1 MAIFSNKKGIRKA
14 KEAAGG
20 QQHAAIRAAEAVSAQ
35 QARDMAAE
43 QAKMGVWSML
53 GSDNLFDTDYQNQR
67 NVDDP
72 NSVWDKSGLGF
83 SQPDQ
88 DLRSLGPNDPAKNSI
103 LSVAREGVLDPESY
117 ANSIANTAQFRIQ
130 SQRVRESEQLLNREG
145 PAWDMLEN
153 SVLGTI
159 NEGSALQLRDTVR
172 KLKNQYAKGGT
183 ARRAA
188 MYEVQELAAGE
199 RAMRTRVQ
207 ETWQA
212 NLALFDSVRQNAD
225 RVAAGTQSFMAGLPL
240 VNDSYRDAMQ
250 RTTAMQ
256 IQASSLANTAIMQA
270 YDTKMTQQPVNFG
283 ENFVEGLV
291 KLVPA
296 AVATYFSGGAIGGS
310 EVGSALGQMFGGAP
324 NKGYT
329 GRGTSAYGGSS
340 DGGIMGDV
348 LKSGLNYLNDGKP
361 ATYAGGDQSDD
372 PTIADRYGSGSGD
385 VGQDRRDAFTGG
397 VKNIWD
403 KIF

>member
-1 MAIFSNKKGIRKA
+1 MAIFSNKKGIRTA
-14 KEAAGG
+14 KEVAGG

-43 QAKMGVWSML
+43 QSKMGVWSML
-53 GSDNLFDTDYQNQR
+53 GSDNLFNTDYQNQR

-72 NSVWDKSGLGF
+72 GSIFDTSGLGL

-117 ANSIANTAQFRIQ
+117 ANAIADTAQFRIQ

-225 RVAAGTQSFMAGLPL
+225 RVAAGSASFMAGLPL

-250 RTTAMQ
+250 RTTALQ
-256 IQASSLANTAIMQA
+256 IDASTLANTAIMNA

-296 AVATYFSGGAIGGS
+296 AIGAVVGYVAGGPTGAAKGAEAGGLY
-310 EVGSALGQMFGGAP
+310 SALGQMFGGNP
-324 NKGYT
+324 QGGYT
-329 GRGTSAYGGSS
+329 ARGTGAAPASGGA
-340 DGGIMGDV
+340 GAAMGDT
-348 LKSGLNYLNDGKP
+348 LKSGLEYLNSSSRTKP
-361 ATYAGGDQSDD
+361 TYNSTTSGPTKALTSAGEGWSMD
-372 PTIADRYGSGSGD
+372 T
-385 VGQDRRDAFTGG
+385 
-397 VKNIWD
+397 
-403 KIF
+403 

>member
-1 MAIFSNKKGIRKA
+1 
-14 KEAAGG
+14 
-20 QQHAAIRAAEAVSAQ
+20 
-35 QARDMAAE
+35 
-43 QAKMGVWSML
+43 
-53 GSDNLFDTDYQNQR
+53 
-67 NVDDP
+67 
-72 NSVWDKSGLGF
+72 
-83 SQPDQ
+83 
-88 DLRSLGPNDPAKNSI
+88 
-103 LSVAREGVLDPESY
+103 
-117 ANSIANTAQFRIQ
+117 
-130 SQRVRESEQLLNREG
+130 
-145 PAWDMLEN
+145 MLEN

-172 KLKNQYAKGGT
+172 KLKNQYAQGGT

-225 RVAAGTQSFMAGLPL
+225 RVAAGSQSFMAGLPL

-250 RTTAMQ
+250 RTTALQ
-256 IQASSLANTAIMQA
+256 IDASTLANSAIMSA

-296 AVATYFSGGAIGGS
+296 AVATYFSGGKVGAGAAGDAI
-310 EVGSALGQMFGGAP
+310 GQMFGGAP

-329 GRGTSAYGGSS
+329 GRGATTSGGGG
-340 DGGIMGDV
+340 GGILGDV
-348 LKSGLNYLNDGKP
+348 LKSGMSYLNDGKA
-361 ATYAGGDQSDD
+361 ATYAGGDQSND
-372 PTIADRYGSGSGD
+372 TSIADRYGSGSGD
-385 VGQDRRDAFTGG
+385 VGQQRRDDFVGG

>member
-43 QAKMGVWSML
+43 QSKMGVWSML
-53 GSDNLFDTDYQNQR
+53 GSDNLFNTDYQNQR

-72 NSVWDKSGLGF
+72 GSIFDTSGLGL

-296 AVATYFSGGAIGGS
+296 AIGAVVGYVAGGPVGAAKGAQAGGLT
-310 EVGSALGQMFGGAP
+310 SALGQMFGGNP
-324 NKGYT
+324 QGGYT
-329 GRGTSAYGGSS
+329 ARGTGAAPATGSGAS
-340 DGGIMGDV
+340 DA
-348 LKSGLNYLNDGKP
+348 LKSGLEYLNSSSRQAP
-361 ATYAGGDQSDD
+361 TYAGGDQSAD
-372 PTIADRYGSGSGD
+372 TSIAGRYGSGS
-385 VGQDRRDAFTGG
+385 
-397 VKNIWD
+397 
-403 KIF
+403 